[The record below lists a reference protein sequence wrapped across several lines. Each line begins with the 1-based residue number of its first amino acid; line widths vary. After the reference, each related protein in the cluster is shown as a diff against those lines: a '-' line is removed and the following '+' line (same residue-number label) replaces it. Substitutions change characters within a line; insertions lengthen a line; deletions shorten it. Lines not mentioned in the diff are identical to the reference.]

1 MKKYF
6 ILSIPALIIIL
17 TGCDG
22 LLAVRGYVIDDS
34 SIKSHIVSDS
44 LFNSLELSNGI
55 EGVFIQIDP
64 AVEDSLI
71 NPENLEKFGFKTFT
85 DSIGYFEYNS
95 SFAPGIWDVGI
106 ITSKDGFINDTIYFT
121 NNLEQINLIIHIKK
135 IN

>member
-6 ILSIPALIIIL
+6 ILSISALIIIF

-22 LLAVRGYVIDDS
+22 LLAVRGYVIDDI
-34 SIKSHIVSDS
+34 SIMSHIVSDS
-44 LFNSLELSNGI
+44 LFNSLQLSKGI

-64 AVEDSLI
+64 AVEDSLM
-71 NPENLEKFGFKTFT
+71 NQENLEKYGFKTFT
-85 DSIGYFEYNS
+85 DSIGYFEYTS
-95 SFAPGIWDVGI
+95 SFAPSIWDVGI
-106 ITSKDGFINDTIYFT
+106 IASKDGFINDTIYFT